1 MPAHSLT
8 AHVSNSHV
16 IVIDAD
22 PRRVRDGVARHDA
35 GAPLS
40 QAAAFLAGGGIDV
53 TFDIEVDAA
62 EDRTYVA
69 ATTRFR
75 ARDEDARERLLD
87 AWGTLGPVAT
97 ALVRRALDAIKHSA
111 EGAEV
116 SAPPRVLAFAA

>member
-1 MPAHSLT
+1 MPATALT

-16 IVIDAD
+16 IVVEAD
-22 PRRVRDGVARHDA
+22 PRIVRDGVARHDA
-35 GAPLS
+35 EVPLA

-53 TFDIEVDAA
+53 TFDVQVDAA

-97 ALVRRALDAIKHSA
+97 ALVRRALQAIKRSA
-111 EGAEV
+111 QDGAV
-116 SAPPRVLAFAA
+116 AAPARVLAYA

>member
-1 MPAHSLT
+1 MPAATLT

-16 IVIDAD
+16 IVVEAD
-22 PRRVRDGVARHDA
+22 PRIVRDGVARHDA
-35 GAPLS
+35 EVPLA

-53 TFDIEVDAA
+53 TFDVHVDPA

-97 ALVRRALDAIKHSA
+97 ALARRALDAIKRSA
-111 EGAEV
+111 EDGVA
-116 SAPPRVLAFAA
+116 APARVPVYA